1 MSKIYSKIIFFV
13 LFFFFINNSYA
24 TNLFPSES
32 IYHLNIYLCDQ
43 NNDKIYLKNLSGKI
57 QIFSMIYTKCKTT
70 CPIIVENM
78 KILEKLIP
86 KKIKKNVHFSLVT
99 LDPLRDNFETL
110 KKYMKEKNIDYDN
123 WSLFV
128 SSEKETL
135 ELAIS
140 LGIKY
145 KKENDGNYI
154 HSNLILL
161 IDTNGVIKFQ
171 HPGLMNN
178 FDDILYSLYKMCE

>member
-1 MSKIYSKIIFFV
+1 MLKIYNKLIILMFFY
-13 LFFFFINNSYA
+13 LFISSNSY
-24 TNLFPSES
+24 TNVFPSES
-32 IYHLNIYLCDQ
+32 VYHLNVSLFDQ
-43 NNDKIYLKNLSGKI
+43 NNNKIYIKDLSGKI

-78 KILEKLIP
+78 KNLEKLIP
-86 KKIKKNVHFSLVT
+86 EKIMKNVHFSLVT
-99 LDPLRDNFETL
+99 LDSLRDNSETL
-110 KKYMKEKNIDYDN
+110 KNFMKEKNIDSNN
-123 WSLFV
+123 WSLFF

-135 ELAIS
+135 ELDIS

-145 KKENDGNYI
+145 KKESDGNYI

-161 IDTNGVIKFQ
+161 IDKNGVIKFQ

-178 FDDILYSLYKMCE
+178 FDDILYSLYKICE